1 MTTLPD
7 LGLRDPELLALWP
20 LTAALWWRFGRP
32 LPQGIPFAGTA
43 ILSHDAGGL
52 PQSLRQRLR
61 LLPTALVLL
70 GVGLACIA
78 LARPVRTIRLPRVR
92 EGIDLQLLLDRSSS
106 MAETMPGSNGR
117 SRFEVVRESARQ
129 FVESRP
135 DDRFALSTFARYPD
149 AVCPSTT
156 DHEALLSLLDV
167 VDLAATDSDEDLTG
181 IGTGLAFAVNSLR
194 RSTASSR
201 VCVLLTDGDENVAT
215 DLSPDEI
222 RAAEAVE
229 LARTSGIRVYTIFAA
244 TSRRR
249 ADGSLEEADA
259 SLLQSIARST
269 GGQFFRALDRDGL
282 RSAYQQIQDLEQ
294 SPFEIERTRIEDRVE
309 PFLLAAAL
317 TTILGLALSST
328 LFRRLP

>member
-1 MTTLPD
+1 MNALFG
-7 LGLRDPELLALWP
+7 LGLRDPELLALLP
-20 LTAALWWRFGRP
+20 VTLVLWWRFGRRT
-32 LPQGIPFAGTA
+32 PQGIPFAGAA
-43 ILSHDAGGL
+43 ILNDDATRI
-52 PQSLRQRLR
+52 PQSVKQRLR
-61 LLPTALVLL
+61 LLPTVLVLL
-70 GVGLACIA
+70 GAGLACLA

-92 EGIDLQLLLDRSSS
+92 EGVDLQLLLDRSSS
-106 MAETMPGSNGR
+106 MAESMPGSNGQT
-117 SRFEVVRESARQ
+117 RFDVVRETARK

-156 DHEALLSLLDV
+156 DHEALLALLDA

-181 IGTGLAFAVNSLR
+181 IGTGLAFAVDTLR
-194 RSTASSR
+194 RSTARSR

-249 ADGSLEEADA
+249 ADGTLEEADA

-282 RSAYQQIQDLEQ
+282 RAAYQQIQDLEQ
-294 SPFEIERTRIEDRVE
+294 SPFEIERTRLEDHVE

-328 LFRRLP
+328 VFRRLP